1 MYSLSERE
9 YLTLFGAKTSLT
21 KAERTYLGN
30 IKKQDL
36 INEASKLGL
45 MVDEKLT
52 KDKIFNVIKKYKQQL
67 NAERI
72 KREKQEERQR
82 TMYEMSGLL
91 NALQSVSEK
100 PVGPVVPINDFSNI
114 RVSKLFDSEA
124 PRYRWPRGGKIDKRK
139 IEGYTLSEIRKD
151 NKEFLERVDDLSD
164 LFEKTSIDK
173 LQKKKRRET
182 QPYYLHPHSRQ
193 NYGLY
198 PSKMYFR

>member
-21 KAERTYLGN
+21 KAERTYLGKV
-30 IKKQDL
+30 KKQDL

-82 TMYEMSGLL
+82 KMYEMSDLL
-91 NALQSVSEK
+91 DALPSHG
-100 PVGPVVPINDFSNI
+100 PVGPSYNYSQMRETDLFGPELPS
-114 RVSKLFDSEA
+114 RRMPPGSK
-124 PRYRWPRGGKIDKRK
+124 I
-139 IEGYTLSEIRKD
+139 IRKEQGLTKTQKTKGR
-151 NKEFLERVDDLSD
+151 KELVKGVDDLSD
-164 LFEKTSIDK
+164 LFQQTSINIP
-173 LQKKKRRET
+173 QRRESRGIYV
-182 QPYYLHPHSRQ
+182 PPHRRQ
-193 NYGLY
+193 NYGL
-198 PSKMYFR
+198 SSSRMYFR